1 MNNVAPK
8 FYDKRMIDVRFHE
21 IKLIEFMHTH
31 LLNLQRYHL
40 IANRILYLM
49 IQPGLRY

>member
-8 FYDKRMIDVRFHE
+8 FHDKRMIDVRFYE

-31 LLNLQRYHL
+31 LLKVQQNHL